1 MFIHIVPRILA
12 TEPCTLL
19 DVAIKEFD
27 LTLIGGAELA
37 VCQIYRNRQY
47 LVACRLAT
55 EWGAEGILI
64 NTPHAPREFTVVT
77 RWAVEG
83 KHTAIHSVRYVVPAD
98 YDDEHDMLSSDV
110 PRMFVKPLTDPRVQ
124 ELIQLRVDMKLQ
136 EWPNEVLNDQGYI
149 TERSEVVVLHR
160 SPRQRYFGNPKFN
173 KLPMLKDMF
182 DLVANS
188 GAADLVDEPTG
199 NP

>member
-1 MFIHIVPRILA
+1 MFIHIVPQMLA

-19 DVAIKEFD
+19 DVTIKDFD
-27 LTLIGGAELA
+27 LTLTGGTELA

-64 NTPHAPREFTVVT
+64 NTPSAPREITVVT

-83 KHTAIHSVRYVVPAD
+83 KHTAIHRVRYIVPAN
-98 YDDEHDMLSSDV
+98 YDSEHDMLSSDG
-110 PRMFVKPLTDPRVQ
+110 PRMPVKPLTDQRVH

-136 EWPNEVLNDQGYI
+136 EWPHEVLDDEGYI
-149 TERSEVVVLHR
+149 TERSEVVVLSR
-160 SPRQRYFGNPKFN
+160 SPRHSYWGNPKFN
-173 KLPMLKDMF
+173 KLPMLKDIF
-182 DLVANS
+182 ELAP
-188 GAADLVDEPTG
+188 AAQAT
-199 NP
+199 